1 MWEWVLE
8 MDDEDYTEELFILL
22 GEFFIPDG
30 LNEEELAKFLA
41 ERDQFVANLR
51 ETGDDETIET
61 LFRVLVFES
70 DSQSDS
76 TETFDYICGVFK
88 EIGSKATRY
97 LIKKLD
103 EEPVAHTAVY
113 TLGQLRAIEAVE
125 PLIKALSNGNYDTKL
140 RAAQALGY
148 IGDVRAVKPLSQ
160 LYESKAELSYG
171 VEYCVREALIRLGAI
186 QETAN

>member
-1 MWEWVLE
+1 
-8 MDDEDYTEELFILL
+8 MDDEDYTEELFALA

-30 LNEEELAKFLA
+30 LNEEELANFLA

-51 ETGDDETIET
+51 ETGDDTAIET

-70 DSQSDS
+70 DAQNDS

-97 LIKKLD
+97 LIKKLED
-103 EEPVAHTAVY
+103 EPVASTAAFA
-113 TLGQLRAIEAVE
+113 LGQIGDAEAVE
-125 PLIKALSNGNYDTKL
+125 PLIEALNSEDYDTQV

-148 IGDVRAVKPLSQ
+148 LGDSRAIEPLAQ
-160 LYESKAELSYG
+160 LYESKDKLSYG
-171 VEYCVREALIRLGAI
+171 VEQRVREALVRLGAI
-186 QETAN
+186 QEFAN